1 MMARAM
7 VMAMRAMIMA
17 VMVMVMVMVMVFAP
31 LRMIAGLGVVMGRM
45 GMGVITAGMRFT
57 RAGVIMGAVIP
68 VGIMGAWVF
77 GHGGAFGESS
87 SDRSYTASG
96 A

>member
-1 MMARAM
+1 MIMARAM

-17 VMVMVMVMVMVFAP
+17 VMIMAVMVMVFAL

-57 RAGVIMGAVIP
+57 RTGVIMGAVIP

>member
-1 MMARAM
+1 MMMARAM

-17 VMVMVMVMVMVFAP
+17 VMVMVMVMVFAP

-57 RAGVIMGAVIP
+57 RTGVIMGAVIP

>member
-1 MMARAM
+1 MMMARAM
-7 VMAMRAMIMA
+7 TMTMTMIMA
-17 VMVMVMVMVMVFAP
+17 VMVMVMVMVFAP

-57 RAGVIMGAVIP
+57 RTGVIMGAVIP

-96 A
+96 T